1 MRSEKGVVL
10 QIASDSLSEI
20 GAGDGTRAAHRARAS
35 VSMARSM
42 KAGARRKS
50 SKGDG
55 DGAEA
60 VRVDS
65 LG

>member
-20 GAGDGTRAAHRARAS
+20 GAGDGTRAARAS